1 MAPRPEPWIG
11 GDIVLFLFIQTCG
24 EADTML
30 AKFTII
36 IVIIGGLDVCRGQTS
51 QPTLK
56 GLTLEQ
62 KKMMTSQYEC
72 YMKMMTDPP
81 FEGEGVFCNR
91 TWDGWGCWG
100 DTPAGTEAEL
110 NCPDFFS
117 DFDTSLRAS
126 KKCMRDGSWYR
137 HPESN
142 RSWSNYTIC
151 NANTRQHQ
159 QKDYEIVSPEC
170 GELRILR
177 YNSGRHDSTSNIFGR
192 QITAVEAEVKYK
204 FRLRRASPPLAGPR
218 RHLAEIRWEGGISK
232 QRHLSLLYI
241 TLAGYGLSL
250 IALVVSL
257 GIFFYFK
264 VTSSRENTRL
274 GRDLCGSSDLPRLL
288 AEKGSL
294 SCPRITIHKNL
305 FFAFILNSILWIIWF
320 TVVVPDNKLLKQNPV
335 SCRVLHVLTQYA
347 LGCNY
352 FWMLCVLPCA
362 PCADSVSCRV
372 LHVLTQY
379 ALGCNYFWMLCEGI
393 YLHTLIVVA
402 VFSEKGSLLWYYLLG
417 WGFPAIPTIIY
428 TVVRSIYADDKECWI
443 NASTKLLYVNQG
455 PIIAALLV
463 NLFFLL
469 NILRVL
475 ITKLRATNTPE
486 TNSYRKAVRA
496 TLILVPL
503 LGVQFV
509 VVPFRPTDGTT
520 AEVIYD
526 YASTVLMNYQGL
538 FVALIYCFFN
548 GE

>member
-1 MAPRPEPWIG
+1 MIP
-11 GDIVLFLFIQTCG
+11 V
-24 EADTML
+24 
-30 AKFTII
+30 FTII
-36 IVIIGGLDVCRGQTS
+36 IIIIGGLGVCRGQSS
-51 QPTLK
+51 QPTVK

-100 DTPAGTEAEL
+100 DTPAGTVAEL
-110 NCPDFFS
+110 NCPDFFP

-126 KKCMRDGSWYR
+126 KTCMRDGSWYR

-142 RSWSNYTIC
+142 RSWSDYTIC

-159 QKDYEIVSPEC
+159 
-170 GELRILR
+170 
-177 YNSGRHDSTSNIFGR
+177 
-192 QITAVEAEVKYK
+192 
-204 FRLRRASPPLAGPR
+204 
-218 RHLAEIRWEGGISK
+218 

-264 VTSSRENTRL
+264 
-274 GRDLCGSSDLPRLL
+274 
-288 AEKGSL
+288 SL

-320 TVVVPDNKLLKQNPV
+320 TVVVPDNELLKQNP
-335 SCRVLHVLTQYA
+335 
-347 LGCNY
+347 
-352 FWMLCVLPCA
+352 
-362 PCADSVSCRV
+362 VSCRV

-548 GE
+548 GEVIGQVKRKWRNFQAERNRGGRYSQHRGSHSQSFFAATTTTTTGTELVPFNPAHKNDTNGSHMSGLKMPMIPEKDSLEERMEENSV